1 MRPGVPRLPSTVSQ
15 FVAVSFAAITSY
27 WGVEETTNN
36 SPAMAGLLVSQ
47 SNQNTESQVLCPHED
62 QCPGEDKD
70 QFCARKAYKRQ
81 RTQRIQRKKREQKKT
96 EEEESEI
103 EKILREKW
111 LEEQERREQKEAK
124 DRGFTREAATSAC
137 RFFVQDVREKN
148 QVSTLSLLA
157 NLIHSWCSKR
167 AWTAETESTGYW
179 SEPVTGTGWLDL
191 AQPVWLG

>member
-103 EKILREKW
+103 EKRLREKW

-124 DRGFTREAATSAC
+124 DRGFTRDKRLPILRPRRPRKKPGKHSFPPGKFNSLFGVAS
-137 RFFVQDVREKN
+137 VRELQRQN
-148 QVSTLSLLA
+148 QQ
-157 NLIHSWCSKR
+157 
-167 AWTAETESTGYW
+167 
-179 SEPVTGTGWLDL
+179 VTGLN
-191 AQPVWLG
+191 Q